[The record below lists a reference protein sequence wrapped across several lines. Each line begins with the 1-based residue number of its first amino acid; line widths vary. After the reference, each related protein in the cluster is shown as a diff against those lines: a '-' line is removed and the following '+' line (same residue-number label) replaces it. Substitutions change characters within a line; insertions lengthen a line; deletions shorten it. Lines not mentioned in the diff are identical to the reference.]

1 MRGIYQGPCLMPFLW
16 TLCNEA
22 EDIQIVLNAVTV
34 ENRVYLTKPL
44 EIAFFPF
51 FLPITIPPGPGL
63 KE

>member
-1 MRGIYQGPCLMPFLW
+1 MPFLW

-51 FLPITIPPGPGL
+51 FLPITIPPGSGL